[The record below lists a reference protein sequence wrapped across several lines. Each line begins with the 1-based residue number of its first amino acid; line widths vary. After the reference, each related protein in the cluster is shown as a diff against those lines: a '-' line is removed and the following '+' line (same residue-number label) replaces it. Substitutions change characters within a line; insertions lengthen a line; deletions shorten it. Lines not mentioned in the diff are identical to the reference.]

1 MSDLMSHIKFQQVWI
16 YSEPID
22 FRKQIN
28 GLVDVVLGVLEK
40 EPDNGDMY
48 IFRNRRSN
56 RIKMLLWDRNGYFC
70 GLKRLEKG
78 KFDFPESSGSVQITE
93 SEMSSIISGMPMVR
107 FSSEKKPIYTH

>member
-1 MSDLMSHIKFQQVWI
+1 MSDLMSHIKFQNVWI

-22 FRKQIN
+22 FRKQVN
-28 GLVDVVLGVLEK
+28 GLVDVVLGALEK

-56 RIKMLLWDRNGYFC
+56 RIKMLLWDRNGYFL

-78 KFDFPESSGSVQITE
+78 KFDFPESSESVQITE
-93 SEMSSIISGMPMVR
+93 SEMSGIISGMPMVR
-107 FSSEKKPIYTH
+107 FSSEKKSIYTH

>member
-1 MSDLMSHIKFQQVWI
+1 MSELMSCIKFQKVWI

-40 EPDNGDMY
+40 TPDNGDMY
-48 IFRNRRSN
+48 IFRNRQSN
-56 RIKMLLWDRNGYFC
+56 RIKLLLWERNGYFL

-78 KFDFPESSGSVQITE
+78 KFDFPQSSGSVEINE
-93 SEMSSIISGMPMVR
+93 SEIIGIISGMPMVR
-107 FSSEKKPIYTH
+107 FSAEKRPIYTH